1 MFTGLVEEVGRVV
14 RRVPSGRS
22 VIFHI
27 RGKKVRRSLR
37 KGESI
42 AVNGVCLTVLGRRND
57 VFSVQ
62 AVEETLRKTTMG
74 FVVPGA
80 RVNLERSLLAG
91 SRFGG
96 HFVLGHVDATGQV
109 VRVERRSSSRFL
121 WIKFPVR
128 MRKYLV
134 PAGSIAVDGV
144 SLTVAALKGNMFA
157 VSIIP
162 HTLKVTTFGE
172 RKAHD
177 LVNLEFDVL
186 GKYAFQ
192 TRWKVRG

>member
-22 VIFHI
+22 VVFHI
-27 RGKKVRRSLR
+27 RGAKVGRSLR

-42 AVNGVCLTVLGRRND
+42 AVNGVCLTVLGRRKN

-62 AVEETLRKTTMG
+62 AVEETLRKTNLG
-74 FVVPGA
+74 FVGPGS

-96 HFVLGHVDATGQV
+96 HFVLGHVDATGRV
-109 VRVERRSSSRFL
+109 VRVERRLSSRFV
-121 WIKFPVR
+121 WIKYPAR

-134 PAGSIAVDGV
+134 PVGSIAVDGV
-144 SLTVAALKGNMFA
+144 SLTVAAVKGSIFGI
-157 VSIIP
+157 SIIP
-162 HTLKVTTFGE
+162 HTLQVTTF
-172 RKAHD
+172 RDMKTD
-177 LVNLEFDVL
+177 DRVNIEFDVL
-186 GKYAFQ
+186 GKYALQ
-192 TRWKVRG
+192 ERRKGGR